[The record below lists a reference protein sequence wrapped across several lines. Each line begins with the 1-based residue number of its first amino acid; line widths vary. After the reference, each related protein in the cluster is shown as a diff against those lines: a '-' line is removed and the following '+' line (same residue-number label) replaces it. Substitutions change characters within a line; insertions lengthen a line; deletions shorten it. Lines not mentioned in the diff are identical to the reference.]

1 MLVSFLVQHIFGTY
15 LAKISAETP
24 RMGINTKRDIQP
36 NHIRLMKHILLF
48 MAALVV
54 TSAATAQ
61 ALQPKEEYSPTIYLI
76 GVEESVAV
84 DDACD
89 KLSLMS
95 DATQDY
101 LETHRHGA
109 QQTERPM
116 FIFATRDNRFSL
128 ALGGFIALRASYD
141 FDGISDN
148 LDFIP
153 YDISLTANYNNRQQL
168 LMDASTSRLYFKG
181 IANSNT
187 LGRVVIYVDAD
198 FRGGAEKSYTPRVR
212 SAYVSMLGFTLGRD
226 VTTFCDLQAAP
237 LTIDFQGPNA
247 YNFNFATMIRYEYC
261 FADKHF
267 TLGAAAE
274 MPSVSATYNQKF
286 LEMRQRIPDFP
297 VYFQYAWDAERSSH
311 LRASAVFRNMYV
323 RNAVVDE
330 NKSLFGWGVQL
341 SGTIKAW
348 EWLRFYMNGVYGKG
362 ITPYIQDLT
371 GSGLDLVPDSSGET
385 ISALKMW
392 GWQAAAR
399 INLSPRCWL
408 SGGYSMV
415 QVDHDDSFTT
425 GDMYHQGRYIFG
437 NVFYALTPR
446 CSIGAEY
453 LYGSRKNMD
462 SLKGHANRINLQ
474 VCYHF

>member
-1 MLVSFLVQHIFGTY
+1 
-15 LAKISAETP
+15 
-24 RMGINTKRDIQP
+24 
-36 NHIRLMKHILLF
+36 MKHFRLL
-48 MAALVV
+48 MAALLVA
-54 TSAATAQ
+54 SAASAQ
-61 ALQPKEEYSPTIYLI
+61 NLQPAEEYSPTIYLI
-76 GVEESVAV
+76 GVEESVAL

-101 LETHRHGA
+101 LETHRHGF

-128 ALGGFIALRASYD
+128 AVGGFIALRASYD

-153 YDISLTANYNNRQQL
+153 YDIPLTANYNNRQQL

-181 IANSNT
+181 VANSNM
-187 LGRVVIYVDAD
+187 LGRVVIYVDTD
-198 FRGGAEKSYTPRVR
+198 FRGGSAGSYTPRIR

-226 VTTFCDLQAAP
+226 VSTFCDLQAAP
-237 LTIDFQGPNA
+237 TTIDFQGPNA

-261 FADKHF
+261 FADHHL
-267 TLGAAAE
+267 TVGAAAE
-274 MPSVSATYNQKF
+274 MPHVSATYNEKF
-286 LEMRQRIPDFP
+286 LKMRQRIPDFP
-297 VYFQYAWDAERSSH
+297 VYFQYAWDEERSSH

-323 RNAVVDE
+323 RNAVVED
-330 NKSLFGWGVQL
+330 NKRLFGWGVQF

-348 EWLRFYMNGVYGKG
+348 DWLRFYMNGVYGKG

-371 GSGLDLVPDSSGET
+371 GSGLDLVLDESGEE
-385 ISALKMW
+385 IAAPKMW

-415 QVDHDDSFTT
+415 QVDHDKGFMGADT
-425 GDMYHQGRYIFG
+425 YHQGRYIFG
-437 NVFYALTPR
+437 NVFYGLSPR
-446 CSIGAEY
+446 CTLAAEY

-462 SLKGHANRINLQ
+462 DLKGHANRVSLQ
-474 VCYHF
+474 LMYHF

>member
-1 MLVSFLVQHIFGTY
+1 
-15 LAKISAETP
+15 
-24 RMGINTKRDIQP
+24 
-36 NHIRLMKHILLF
+36 MKHFRLS
-48 MAALVV
+48 MAALLVA
-54 TSAATAQ
+54 SAATAQ
-61 ALQPKEEYSPTIYLI
+61 TIQPAEEYAPTIYLI
-76 GVEESVAV
+76 GVEECVAV

-89 KLSLMS
+89 KLELMS

-101 LETHRHGA
+101 LDTHRHGF

-116 FIFATRDNRFSL
+116 FVFATRNNRFSL

-153 YDISLTANYNNRQQL
+153 YNIPLTANYNNRQQL

-198 FRGGAEKSYTPRVR
+198 FRGGAPKSYTPRVR

-226 VTTFCDLQAAP
+226 VSTFCDLDAAP

-247 YNFNFATMIRYEYC
+247 YNFNFATMIRYEYS
-261 FADKHF
+261 FLDDHL
-267 TLGAAAE
+267 TVGAAAE
-274 MPSVSATYNQKF
+274 MPNVSATYNAKF

-297 VYFQYAWDAERSSH
+297 VYFQYAWDEDRSSH

-323 RNAVVDE
+323 RNAVVE
-330 NKSLFGWGVQL
+330 NNKSLFGWGVQF
-341 SGTIKAW
+341 SGTIKALD
-348 EWLRFYMNGVYGKG
+348 WLRFYMNGVYGKG

-371 GSGLDLVPDSSGET
+371 GSGLDLIPDVTGEEIAAPT
-385 ISALKMW
+385 MW

-399 INLSPRCWL
+399 FSIMPRMWV
-408 SGGYSMV
+408 SGGFSMV
-415 QVDHDDSFTT
+415 QVDHKDGFNYDT
-425 GDMYHQGRYIFG
+425 MYNQGRYIFG

-446 CSIGAEY
+446 CSVGAEY

-462 SLKGHANRINLQ
+462 DLKGHANRLNLQ
-474 VCYHF
+474 LTYHF

>member
-1 MLVSFLVQHIFGTY
+1 
-15 LAKISAETP
+15 
-24 RMGINTKRDIQP
+24 
-36 NHIRLMKHILLF
+36 MKHFRLVL
-48 MAALVV
+48 AALIA

-61 ALQPKEEYSPTIYLI
+61 TMQPAEEYAPTVYLI
-76 GVEESVAV
+76 GVEESITV

-89 KLSLMS
+89 KLELMS

-101 LETHRHGA
+101 LETHRHGF
-109 QQTERPM
+109 QQTAHPM

-128 ALGGFIALRASYD
+128 ALGGFIALRAAYD

-153 YDISLTANYNNRQQL
+153 YDIPLTANYNNRQQL

-198 FRGGAEKSYTPRVR
+198 FRGGSENSYTPRVR

-226 VTTFCDLQAAP
+226 VTTFCDLGAAP
-237 LTIDFQGPNA
+237 MTIDFQGPNA
-247 YNFNFATMIRYEYC
+247 YNFNFATMIRYEC
-261 FADKHF
+261 TFGDDHF

-286 LEMRQRIPDFP
+286 LKMRQRIPDFP

-323 RNAVVDE
+323 RNAVVED

-341 SGTIKAW
+341 SGTIKLFEA
-348 EWLRFYMNGVYGKG
+348 LRLYMNGVYGKG

-371 GSGLDLVPDSSGET
+371 GSGLDLVPDSTGEE
-385 ISALKMW
+385 ISALTMW

-399 INLSPRCWL
+399 LNLSPRMWL

-415 QVDHDDSFTT
+415 QVDHDGTFTMN
-425 GDMYHQGRYIFG
+425 DMYHQGRYIFG
-437 NVFYALTPR
+437 NIFYAITPR
-446 CSIGAEY
+446 CTIGAEY

-462 SLKGHANRINLQ
+462 SVKGHANRINLQ

>member
-1 MLVSFLVQHIFGTY
+1 
-15 LAKISAETP
+15 
-24 RMGINTKRDIQP
+24 
-36 NHIRLMKHILLF
+36 MKHFRLSL
-48 MAALVV
+48 AALLVA
-54 TSAATAQ
+54 SAATAQ
-61 ALQPKEEYSPTIYLI
+61 TIEPAEEYAPTVYLI
-76 GVEESVAV
+76 GVEESVVV

-89 KLSLMS
+89 KLALMS

-101 LETHRHGA
+101 LETHRHGF

-116 FIFATRDNRFSL
+116 FVFATRDNRFSL
-128 ALGGFIALRASYD
+128 ALGGFIALRAAYD

-153 YDISLTANYNNRQQL
+153 YDIPLTANYNNRQQL
-168 LMDASTSRLYFKG
+168 MMDASTSRLYFKG
-181 IANSNT
+181 VANTNM

-198 FRGGAEKSYTPRVR
+198 FRGGSPKSYTPRVR

-226 VTTFCDLQAAP
+226 VTTFCDLSAAP

-247 YNFNFATMIRYEYC
+247 YNFNFATMIRYEYA
-261 FADKHF
+261 FYDDHF
-267 TLGAAAE
+267 KLGAAAE
-274 MPSVSATYNQKF
+274 MPNVSATYNAKF

-297 VYFQYAWDAERSSH
+297 VYFQYAWDEDRSSH

-323 RNAVVDE
+323 RNAVVEE

-348 EWLRFYMNGVYGKG
+348 DWLRFYMNGVYGKG

-371 GSGLDLVPDSSGET
+371 GSGLDLIPDVTGEEIT
-385 ISALKMW
+385 APKMW

-399 INLSPRCWL
+399 VNLSPRFWL
-408 SGGYSMV
+408 SGGFSMV
-415 QVDHDDSFTT
+415 QLDREDGYAVDN
-425 GDMYHQGRYIFG
+425 MYNQGRYIFG

-446 CSIGAEY
+446 CTVGAEY

-462 SLKGHANRINLQ
+462 SVKGHANRLNLQ
-474 VCYHF
+474 LTYHF

>member
-1 MLVSFLVQHIFGTY
+1 
-15 LAKISAETP
+15 
-24 RMGINTKRDIQP
+24 
-36 NHIRLMKHILLF
+36 
-48 MAALVV
+48 
-54 TSAATAQ
+54 
-61 ALQPKEEYSPTIYLI
+61 
-76 GVEESVAV
+76 
-84 DDACD
+84 
-89 KLSLMS
+89 
-95 DATQDY
+95 
-101 LETHRHGA
+101 
-109 QQTERPM
+109 
-116 FIFATRDNRFSL
+116 
-128 ALGGFIALRASYD
+128 
-141 FDGISDN
+141 
-148 LDFIP
+148 
-153 YDISLTANYNNRQQL
+153 
-168 LMDASTSRLYFKG
+168 
-181 IANSNT
+181 
-187 LGRVVIYVDAD
+187 
-198 FRGGAEKSYTPRVR
+198 
-212 SAYVSMLGFTLGRD
+212 
-226 VTTFCDLQAAP
+226 
-237 LTIDFQGPNA
+237 
-247 YNFNFATMIRYEYC
+247 
-261 FADKHF
+261 
-267 TLGAAAE
+267 
-274 MPSVSATYNQKF
+274 
-286 LEMRQRIPDFP
+286 
-297 VYFQYAWDAERSSH
+297 
-311 LRASAVFRNMYV
+311 MYV

-371 GSGLDLVPDSSGET
+371 GSGLDLVPDSSGEA